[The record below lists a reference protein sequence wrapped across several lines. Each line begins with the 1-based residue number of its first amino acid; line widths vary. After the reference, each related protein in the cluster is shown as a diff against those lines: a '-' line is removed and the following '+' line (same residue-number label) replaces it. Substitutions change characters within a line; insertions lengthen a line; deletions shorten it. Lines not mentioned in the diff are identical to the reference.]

1 MKVILLKDI
10 HKVGQR
16 YDVKEVA
23 PGFAM
28 NQLIPQKLAERA
40 TPAAMKALEAKRA
53 EVEAKRAQEMEALLA
68 DAGKIESAEVEME
81 AKANDKGHLFAGID
95 ADAIS
100 KAIGEA
106 AGITLSPKFI
116 ELKEPLKEVGTHE
129 VIVKIGEKEV
139 KARVQIKAL

>member
-16 YDVKEVA
+16 YDIKEVA

-40 TPAAMKALEAKRA
+40 TPAAMKALEAKKA
-53 EVEAKRAQEMEALLA
+53 EIDAKRAQEMEALLSE
-68 DAGKIESAEVEME
+68 AGKIENVQVEIE

-95 ADAIS
+95 AETVAKAIS
-100 KAIGEA
+100 ESV
-106 AGITLSPKFI
+106 GIELSPKFV
-116 ELKEPLKEVGTHE
+116 ELKEPLKEVGAHE
-129 VIVKIGEKEV
+129 VMVKIGEKEV
-139 KARVQIKAL
+139 KANVNVKAL